1 MRIYAIALMASGLL
15 LFTTRGGPAR
25 AIQPDDPAV
34 IPQLPPSQFPE
45 LPARFRQQL
54 ENRGCG
60 IPQVSGWPLEP
71 GVTEATQARMNV
83 IAGHFARNDQ
93 VDWAALCY
101 KNGQSSILVFW
112 GKPTACA
119 AELAPKTYSEA
130 LRGEGS
136 QNNFDGPLIFSRRIG
151 WVPGGARNF
160 ATEAEEGHWLK
171 KPPDYRAQGHHAAI
185 TDIVYTS
192 LFMHVYY
199 CSGGN
204 WYTFEYTGE

>member
-1 MRIYAIALMASGLL
+1 
-15 LFTTRGGPAR
+15 
-25 AIQPDDPAV
+25 
-34 IPQLPPSQFPE
+34 
-45 LPARFRQQL
+45 
-54 ENRGCG
+54 
-60 IPQVSGWPLEP
+60 
-71 GVTEATQARMNV
+71 MNV

-119 AELAPKTYSEA
+119 AELSPKTEA
-130 LRGEGS
+130 
-136 QNNFDGPLIFSRRIG
+136 PHYRRIG

-171 KPPDYRAQGHHAAI
+171 KPPDYRAQGHAAI
-185 TDIVYTS
+185 TDIFYTS

-204 WYTFEYTGE
+204 WYTFVYTGE

>member
-1 MRIYAIALMASGLL
+1 MRIYAIALMASGML
-15 LFTTRGGPAR
+15 LFSTRGGPSR
-25 AIQPDDPAV
+25 VIQPDDPVV

-54 ENRGCG
+54 ENRGCS

-93 VDWAALCY
+93 VDWAALCR
-101 KNGQSSILVFW
+101 KDGQSSILVFW

-119 AELAPKTYSEA
+119 AELAPETDSEA
-130 LRGEGS
+130 LRGEES
-136 QNNFDGPLIFSRRIG
+136 QDFRGWIFSRRIN
-151 WVPGGARNF
+151 WSPGGAKDF
-160 ATEAEEGHWLK
+160 ATEADEGHWLK
-171 KPPDYRAQGHHAAI
+171 KPPDYRAQGHAAI
-185 TDIVYTS
+185 TDTAYAS
-192 LFMHVYY
+192 LSIRTYY